1 MDATGKRRGRPAAM
15 RALKPGLIA
24 LVVLAALSIA
34 YVVFWLFMAG
44 ELRDGVARWSEERR
58 AEGYTVLFSRLHI
71 GGFPFVLRLD
81 LERPGLG
88 APDGGIPW
96 TWEGERAVAE
106 MRPWNLRHVDIDL
119 SGAHTLGLVVA
130 GRPVTY
136 TGTAGD
142 LTGVL
147 VMADAWPSSA
157 EIHIK
162 DLDLSTAGG
171 AERVVVK
178 RADLT
183 ARRKV
188 GKTSDDHGS
197 TVDVRLRAEDVRVP
211 ERLSLPLGNH
221 LSRLTVAAGLLGPIP
236 AGPWPQ
242 SLGTWRDEGGTVEV
256 ERLGITY
263 GPLSAQATG
272 TVALDGNMQPI
283 GAFTAT
289 VRPGWGRGGRRPPS
303 AWRGGFQ
310 AAAKAFPARARLRPA
325 GARPR
330 RCRDHRTFCRPCA
343 APSGR
348 PASPPRARSHRPSK
362 GPHPRC
368 GFRRSTARRRP

>member
-1 MDATGKRRGRPAAM
+1 MDPTGKRLGRPAAM
-15 RALKPGLIA
+15 RALKPGLPG

-44 ELRDGVARWSEERR
+44 ELRDGVARWSEARR
-58 AEGYTVLFSRLHI
+58 AEGYTVLFSRLRI
-71 GGFPFVLRLD
+71 SGFPFVLRLD

-88 APDGGIPW
+88 APDGGVPW

-136 TGTAGD
+136 TGMAGN

-147 VMADAWPSSA
+147 VMAGAWPSSA

-162 DLDLSTAGG
+162 DLDLSTADG

-183 ARRKV
+183 ARRTV
-188 GKTSDDHGS
+188 GKTSDDPGS
-197 TVDVRLRAEDVRVP
+197 TLDVRLRAEDVRVP

-221 LSRLTVAAGLLGPIP
+221 LARLTVVAGLLGPIP

-242 SLGTWRDEGGTVEV
+242 SLATWRDEGGTVEV

-272 TVALDGNMQPI
+272 TVALDGDMQPI
-283 GAFTAT
+283 GAFTAKVQGFRET
-289 VRPGWGRGGRRPPS
+289 VDALRKRGLVRRRDAVTAKLVLGALARTPKGGGPPTLNL
-303 AWRGGFQ
+303 AITVQNRTLFAGPVPLARLPAVDW
-310 AAAKAFPARARLRPA
+310 KDWPPAR
-325 GARPR
+325 
-330 RCRDHRTFCRPCA
+330 
-343 APSGR
+343 
-348 PASPPRARSHRPSK
+348 
-362 GPHPRC
+362 
-368 GFRRSTARRRP
+368 